1 MNWPSHGS
9 NPNYLYE
16 ALDLPKPEILI
27 DFSANI
33 NPLGPPPELEARWM
47 EIFRR
52 ITDYPDP
59 DATELKKTISE
70 IEQVE
75 PPSILIGN
83 GGADLISLVSR
94 MLSGKNVL
102 IIQPTFSEYEKNCHL
117 NGCKIHY
124 HHLEA
129 PDWEMNVEQLQNKLK
144 GIDALF
150 LCNPNNPTGVQY
162 HFESIIQLLKASK
175 EAECLFVLDEAF
187 YDMVSDY
194 EPIIPF
200 TKEFQNL
207 IIIRSMTKMFAIP
220 GLRLGYMIAHPEI
233 VRRIKGYQTHWS
245 VNVPALA
252 AGEICLKKQPF
263 MVETSNY
270 IGEERRKLFTFFKK
284 ERYAFSP
291 SKANF
296 YLLKDTD
303 KEDQLPLLRH
313 LLRNG
318 IVPRHTYNFPGLDGR
333 WLRFG
338 IKHSSEN
345 DRLIEV
351 LKQWRQH
358 HQ

>member
-9 NPNYLYE
+9 NPKYLFE
-16 ALDLPKPEILI
+16 ALDLPIPKRLI

-47 EIFRR
+47 DIFNR

-59 DATELKKTISE
+59 DASELKKYISE
-70 IEQVE
+70 IEQVD
-75 PPSILIGN
+75 PQTILIGN

-102 IIQPTFSEYEKNCHL
+102 IIHPTFSEYEKNCSI
-117 NGCKIHY
+117 NECKIHY
-124 HHLEA
+124 HQLDA
-129 PDWEMNVEQLQNKLK
+129 PGWELDVKALRNKLD

-162 HFESIIQLLKASK
+162 QSEAIMELLKASK
-175 EAECLFVLDEAF
+175 EAECLFILDEAF
-187 YDMVSDY
+187 YDMLSNY
-194 EPIIPF
+194 QPIIPF
-200 TKEFQNL
+200 VEEFRNL

-220 GLRLGYMIAHPEI
+220 GLRLGYMIAHPEVI
-233 VRRIKGYQTHWS
+233 RRIGGYQTHWS

-252 AGEICLKKQPF
+252 AGEICLQNRSF
-263 MVETSNY
+263 MVETRNY
-270 IGEERRKLFTFFKK
+270 IIEERHKLFTFFSN
-284 ERYAFSP
+284 ERYVHSP
-291 SKANF
+291 SEVNF

-303 KEDQLPLLRH
+303 TEDQLSLLRY
-313 LLRNG
+313 LLTHG
-318 IVPRHTYNFPGLDGR
+318 IVPRHTFNFPGLDGR

-338 IKHSSEN
+338 IKQSSEN

-351 LKQWRQH
+351 LKQWRKH
-358 HQ
+358 HL